1 MAAKSEM
8 TLKIVT
14 DSACDIPD
22 ELVDVFN
29 ITVVPVYINIGEDSY
44 LDGTEL
50 PRQEFFNNLN
60 TYHPYPRTSAPA
72 VGAFAETYA
81 RLAHEGAT
89 EILSIHIA
97 ASLSNT
103 WNAAR
108 LGADAVSTIPVTVF
122 DTKQVS
128 LGSALLVITAAE
140 MAARGCTLAEI
151 TSFLA
156 AHLSNTRLFGML
168 NTLDSLRRSGR
179 VNWAEFGI
187 GTLLQIK
194 PVMMISDGAI
204 SVLAK
209 VRTRNRA
216 IQYMLDQVSRY
227 GPFEKFAVAHVNAPE
242 AAAKLKKMAM
252 SAFPNVDSLPIMS
265 IGPAVGTHLGLDAV
279 GFACIGTAS

>member
-1 MAAKSEM
+1 M
-8 TLKIVT
+8 TLRIVT

-22 ELVDVFN
+22 DQLDALN
-29 ITVVPVYINIGEDSY
+29 ITVVPVYINIGEYSY

-50 PRQEFFNNLN
+50 SRHEFYSNLE
-60 TYHPYPRTSAPA
+60 TYQPYPRTSAPA
-72 VGAFAETYA
+72 IGSFAETYA
-81 RLAHEGAT
+81 NLANQGAT

-108 LGADAVSTIPVTVF
+108 LGAEATGTVPITVF

-128 LGSALLVITAAE
+128 LGAGLLVIAAAE
-140 MAARGCTLAEI
+140 MASAGCPVAEI
-151 TSFLA
+151 IAYLTTHLA
-156 AHLSNTRLFGML
+156 HTRLFGML

-209 VRTRNRA
+209 VRTRKRA
-216 IQYMLDQVSRY
+216 IKYMMDQVANF
-227 GPFEKFAVAHVNAPE
+227 GPFEKFVVAHVNAPD
-242 AAAKLKKMAM
+242 AAE
-252 SAFPNVDSLPIMS
+252 N
-265 IGPAVGTHLGLDAV
+265 
-279 GFACIGTAS
+279 

>member
-1 MAAKSEM
+1 M

-22 ELVDVFN
+22 ELVNAYD
-29 ITVVPVYINIGEDSY
+29 ITVVPVYINIGNESY

-50 PRQEFFNNLN
+50 PRHSFFNNLN
-60 TYHPYPRTSAPA
+60 TYLPYPRTSAPA
-72 VGAFAETYA
+72 IGTFAETYA
-81 RLAHEGAT
+81 QLAQKGAT
-89 EILSIHIA
+89 EILSLHIA

-108 LGADAVSTIPVTVF
+108 LGADAVETVPVTVF
-122 DTKQVS
+122 DTKQIS
-128 LGSALLVITAAE
+128 LGAALLVITAAE
-140 MAARGCTLAEI
+140 MAAKGNSLAEI
-151 TSFLA
+151 TNYLTV
-156 AHLSNTRLFGML
+156 HLPNTRLFGML

-209 VRTRNRA
+209 VRTRKRA
-216 IQYMLDQVSRY
+216 LQYMLDQVARY
-227 GPFEKFAVAHVNAPE
+227 GPFEKFVVAHVNAPE
-242 AAAKLKKMAM
+242 AAAKLKEMAM
-252 SAFPNVDSLPIMS
+252 AAFPNAGSLPIMP

-279 GFACIGTAS
+279 GFACIGAVS

>member
-1 MAAKSEM
+1 M

-14 DSACDIPD
+14 DSACDVPD
-22 ELVDVFN
+22 ELVDVFD
-29 ITVVPVYINIGEDSY
+29 ITVVPVYINIGKDSY
-44 LDGTEL
+44 LDGIEL
-50 PRQEFFNNLN
+50 PRQEFFNNLD
-60 TYHPYPRTSAPA
+60 TYDPYPGTSAPA
-72 VGAFAETYA
+72 IGTFAETYA
-81 RLAHEGAT
+81 RLANEGAT

-108 LGADAVSTIPVTVF
+108 LGAEAVSTIPVTVF

-128 LGSALLVITAAE
+128 LGAALLAITAAE
-140 MAARGCTLAEI
+140 MAAKGCTLTEI
-151 TSFLA
+151 TSFLT
-156 AHLSNTRLFGML
+156 AHLPNTRLFGML

-209 VRTRNRA
+209 VRTRKRA

-227 GPFEKFAVAHVNAPE
+227 GPFEKLVVAHVNAPE

-252 SAFPNVDSLPIMS
+252 SAFPDADSLPIMS

-279 GFACIGTAS
+279 GFACIGTTT